1 MLVVHSSLE
10 SLANSSE
17 KEIQTVD
24 GLAANATVLT
34 GGGREPGIIGSVF
47 ALENN
52 TISSALE
59 GTSGAYVVYV
69 NSIVEPMESTLDDV
83 TASGIRTELEQ
94 QINQKY
100 LAVWLDQLESEAD
113 IVDNRSRLL
122 R

>member
-1 MLVVHSSLE
+1 M
-10 SLANSSE
+10 
-17 KEIQTVD
+17 
-24 GLAANATVLT
+24 
-34 GGGREPGIIGSVF
+34 EP
-47 ALENN
+47 
-52 TISSALE
+52 T
-59 GTSGAYVVYV
+59 
-69 NSIVEPMESTLDDV
+69 ESTLDNV

>member
-1 MLVVHSSLE
+1 M
-10 SLANSSE
+10 
-17 KEIQTVD
+17 
-24 GLAANATVLT
+24 
-34 GGGREPGIIGSVF
+34 
-47 ALENN
+47 
-52 TISSALE
+52 
-59 GTSGAYVVYV
+59 VYV
-69 NSIVEPMESTLDDV
+69 NSIVEPTESTLDNV